1 MLLMYLQLFK
11 CYSRENFLECFQ
23 SLTGAEEGEEPVTY
37 GVTLTGCVYSD
48 LSHKKPN
55 SKYYQRTKKYSR
67 SYLTMIVPESLRR

>member
-1 MLLMYLQLFK
+1 MYLQLFK

-48 LSHKKPN
+48 LSHKNQIANTIKG
-55 SKYYQRTKKYSR
+55 
-67 SYLTMIVPESLRR
+67 LRNIAGAI